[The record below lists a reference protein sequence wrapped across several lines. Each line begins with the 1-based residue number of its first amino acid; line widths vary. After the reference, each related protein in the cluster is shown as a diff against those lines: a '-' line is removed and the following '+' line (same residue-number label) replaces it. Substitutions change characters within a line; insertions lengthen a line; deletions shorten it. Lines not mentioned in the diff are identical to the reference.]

1 MQPGFVRL
9 GVYSMSKTDPPEWKM
24 PEVPGEPEGWRELQE
39 KAQQETDPKKLA
51 AIIDEMNKLL
61 TEQEERARR
70 RKNGP
75 VARSTVFSNL
85 NRTSLRY
92 LQ

>member
-1 MQPGFVRL
+1 
-9 GVYSMSKTDPPEWKM
+9 M
-24 PEVPGEPEGWRELQE
+24 PEVPGEPDGWRELQE
-39 KAQQETDPKKLA
+39 KARRETDPKKLA

-61 TEQEERARR
+61 TEQEERARGR
-70 RKNGP
+70 QTALGAKSA
-75 VARSTVFSNL
+75 VRSKL